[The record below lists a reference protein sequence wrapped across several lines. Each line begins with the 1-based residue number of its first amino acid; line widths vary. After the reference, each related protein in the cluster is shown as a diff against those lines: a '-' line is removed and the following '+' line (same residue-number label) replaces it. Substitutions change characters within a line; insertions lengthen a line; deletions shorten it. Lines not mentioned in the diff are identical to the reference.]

1 MLFALVLTQ
10 FFGVF
15 FHFHN
20 FVSDWKLAKDKSGIQ
35 IYTKNLEEVGFKQI
49 KATVI
54 LESSV
59 ESCVA
64 LIKDAEAGKDW
75 INRVVEFKDLK
86 IENDSL
92 WYTYAEI
99 AIPWPFNN
107 KDLVS
112 KNKLKLDKNTGIVTV
127 FLESEP
133 GFIPEAEGK
142 NRIKK
147 SEGSWQFIPQSDG
160 TTEVIYQIYAEPNDF
175 LPQWLVNLVVIGS
188 IFDTFNEFREKV
200 KAY

>member
-1 MLFALVLTQ
+1 MLFTLVLASLFEIFVPSYM
-10 FFGVF
+10 FFA
-15 FHFHN
+15 
-20 FVSDWKLAKDKSGIQ
+20 DWKLAKDKSGIQ
-35 IYTKNLEEVGFKQI
+35 IYTKNIEEVGFKQI
-49 KATVI
+49 KATVK

-64 LIKDAEAGKDW
+64 LIKDANAGKDW

-99 AIPWPFNN
+99 DIPWPFNN

-112 KNKLKLDKNTGIVTV
+112 KNKLVVDQKSGAVTI
-127 FLESEP
+127 FLESMP
-133 GFIPEAEGK
+133 DFIPEADGK
-142 NRIKK
+142 KRIKK
-147 SEGSWQFIPQSDG
+147 SEGSWKFIPQEDG
-160 TTEVIYQIYAEPNDF
+160 TTEVIYQIFAEPNDF
-175 LPQWLVNLVVIGS
+175 LPQWLVNMVVIGS
-188 IFDTFNEFREKV
+188 IFDTFQEFREKV